1 LYLINTSR
9 KVSEVSL
16 TEYLICELNYQFFF
30 FSGPP
35 GPPGGVRVEEIRDT
49 AVALTWSRGTD
60 NHSPI
65 SKYTIQSKTF
75 LSEEWKDAKTGKSSS
90 RINKINK
97 F

>member
-1 LYLINTSR
+1 MKFNIFSVFNLLIVLS
-9 KVSEVSL
+9 
-16 TEYLICELNYQFFF
+16 FFF
-30 FSGPP
+30 LPGPP
-35 GPPGGVRVEEIRDT
+35 GPPGGIRVEDIRDT

-75 LSEEWKDAKTGKSSS
+75 LSEEWKDAKTGKSNARS
-90 RINKINK
+90 NKDNK

>member
-1 LYLINTSR
+1 M
-9 KVSEVSL
+9 
-16 TEYLICELNYQFFF
+16 
-30 FSGPP
+30 
-35 GPPGGVRVEEIRDT
+35 EEIRDT

-75 LSEEWKDAKTGKSSS
+75 LSEEWKDAKTGKTKS
-90 RINKINK
+90 RSKKDSK

>member
-1 LYLINTSR
+1 MQTGKLINFHF
-9 KVSEVSL
+9 L
-16 TEYLICELNYQFFF
+16 IYLICELNF

-35 GPPGGVRVEEIRDT
+35 GPPGGIRVEEIRDT

-75 LSEEWKDAKTGKSSS
+75 LSEEWKDAKTGKGNA
-90 RINKINK
+90 INNK
-97 F
+97 ANRLLNV

>member
-1 LYLINTSR
+1 MYLLNIN
-9 KVSEVSL
+9 KKEFL
-16 TEYLICELNYQFFF
+16 QYLICGFNYQFFS

-35 GPPGGVRVEEIRDT
+35 GPPGGIRVEEIRDT

-75 LSEEWKDAKTGKSSS
+75 LSEEWKDAKTGK
-90 RINKINK
+90 
-97 F
+97 

>member
-1 LYLINTSR
+1 MNFNIFSIFNLLIVLS
-9 KVSEVSL
+9 
-16 TEYLICELNYQFFF
+16 IF
-30 FSGPP
+30 FSPGPP
-35 GPPGGVRVEEIRDT
+35 GPPGGIRVEEIRDT

-75 LSEEWKDAKTGKSSS
+75 LSEEWKDAKTGKTNARSKKDS
-90 RINKINK
+90 K